1 MKWFRA
7 AARPWCCL
15 PAFPRRVLR
24 CGDSR
29 CDFLRKYIFANA
41 GLKVLALAISFLLWA
56 TYTSEPYAE
65 VGFQVP
71 LEFTTMPSQLEITG
85 DVPTVVHVRVR
96 GRSALLRRMIP
107 ADLNLRLDMK
117 DRKQGT
123 TTINFSPRDGRRPYG
138 ATVVQVTPSEI
149 HVTLVP
155 RHGPAPPARM
165 THRVLD

>member
-1 MKWFRA
+1 
-7 AARPWCCL
+7 L
-15 PAFPRRVLR
+15 
-24 CGDSR
+24 
-29 CDFLRKYIFANA
+29 DFLRKHVFANV

-65 VGFQVP
+65 VGFLVP
-71 LEFTTMPSQLEITG
+71 LEFTTMPPQLEMSG

-117 DRKQGT
+117 DGKQGT
-123 TTINFSPRDGRRPYG
+123 MTINFRPEMVQAPYG
-138 ATVVQVTPSEI
+138 ATVVQVSPSEI

-155 RHGPAPPARM
+155 RHDSAPPAA
-165 THRVLD
+165 